1 MKRVVIVDDE
11 YIVVNGIK
19 AMIAREKMDFEVV
32 GFAYDG
38 IEGLRVILE
47 EKPDLVITDIRM
59 PGMDGLSLIEE
70 AREYTPDT
78 VFVVISVYQEF
89 EYARKALLL
98 GVRGYIDKPITIDK
112 IRDTMQ
118 MTESLLADRADQSRK
133 EETQTRKKEFQDISQ
148 ELMHSIE

>member
-59 PGMDGLSLIEE
+59 PGMDGLSLIE
-70 AREYTPDT
+70 
-78 VFVVISVYQEF
+78 
-89 EYARKALLL
+89 
-98 GVRGYIDKPITIDK
+98 
-112 IRDTMQ
+112 
-118 MTESLLADRADQSRK
+118 
-133 EETQTRKKEFQDISQ
+133 
-148 ELMHSIE
+148 